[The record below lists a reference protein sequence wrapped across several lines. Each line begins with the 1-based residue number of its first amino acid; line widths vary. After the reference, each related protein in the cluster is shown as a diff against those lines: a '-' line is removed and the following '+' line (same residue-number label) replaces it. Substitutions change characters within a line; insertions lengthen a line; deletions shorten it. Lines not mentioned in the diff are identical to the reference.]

1 MALIA
6 ASNDSVDFF
15 FFSRSGIW
23 SLLDDKCFANHLSS
37 SVPVPCLQYPTDPNA
52 PPNIYPDVTTGLK
65 EVNEVDLSWEKKREC
80 VKEAI

>member
-1 MALIA
+1 MTNALKITYPPL
-6 ASNDSVDFF
+6 
-15 FFSRSGIW
+15 
-23 SLLDDKCFANHLSS
+23 SLQC
-37 SVPVPCLQYPTDPNA
+37 PTDPNA